1 MKKTVVITGGAN
13 GIGRCLAQAMLQDGD
28 KVIVVDI
35 DETRG
40 CAFERAHTPDLVFI
54 HTDLSTPDGRAKA
67 VKAIRD
73 TGLMVDVLVHNAA
86 IGKGGLLTADEHDFM
101 DVLAVNLI
109 APFSLTKGLMDRL
122 SSGASVINIASTR
135 AFQSQPDGEAYAAS
149 KGGLVALTHA
159 MAMTLAGKARVNA
172 IAPGWIDT
180 ASCTHEA
187 VDHKG
192 PAHRQHPSGR
202 IGSPADIVKAVL
214 YLSDPDNRF
223 INGQTIVI
231 DGAMTRQMI
240 YHQDHGWS
248 YDPEPKS

>member
-13 GIGRCLAQAMLQDGD
+13 GIGRCLTQALLQDGY
-28 KVIVVDI
+28 KVIVIDI
-35 DETRG
+35 DDGSSR
-40 CAFERAHTPDLVFI
+40 AFEQTHTPDLVCI
-54 HTDLSTPDGRAKA
+54 QTDLSTAHGRAKA

-73 TGLMVDVLVHNAA
+73 TGLPVDVLVHNAA

-101 DVLAVNLI
+101 DVLAVNLV

-122 SSGASVINIASTR
+122 SLGASVINIASTR

-180 ASCTHEA
+180 ASCQHET
-187 VDHKG
+187 VDHDG
-192 PAHRQHPSGR
+192 PDHRQHPSGR
-202 IGSPADIVKAVL
+202 IGTPQDIVKAVK
-214 YLSDPDNRF
+214 YLSDADNVF
-223 INGQTIVI
+223 INGQTIII
-231 DGAMTRQMI
+231 DGGMTRQMI

-248 YDPEPKS
+248 YDPNSTP